1 MNKREEFLR
10 LASRCNVI
18 ELMRICYAAD
28 APVTPE
34 RLNRYLEALRA
45 NGTNRAVFASVILC
59 YDLARRGGS
68 QTARVRVPRLSCF
81 THRLS
86 AHSTW
91 TSF

>member
-59 YDLARRGGS
+59 YDPPAAATPKNS
-68 QTARVRVPRLSCF
+68 KSSSASPICF

>member
-45 NGTNRAVFASVILC
+45 NGTNRAVFASVIL
-59 YDLARRGGS
+59 YDLARRGDS
-68 QTARVRVPRLSCF
+68 QNSKSSVPRLSASSSPER
-81 THRLS
+81 TL
-86 AHSTW
+86 T